1 MFALFLSFPQVGDED
16 AGEAFLTENEEK
28 EKEVEGEKEEVQ
40 INDVRKGAVW
50 AIVRE
55 FIKDQTGEQPRFM
68 QNFSLSE
75 LLAWGED
82 KFPEVF
88 KQNLTKHVIL
98 NSPNIF
104 GLAEGDDDT
113 IYIESL
119 REAEQA
125 LASMVNY
132 QAEERKVEEEEEVEG
147 EEEVEDEEEIDK
159 EEAEEGIAS
168 ARPIVDDVEKG
179 TRRNQPGTD
188 DHRPL
193 SSAGEE
199 IFTECMDCFR
209 QWTHECTED
218 REAGKAGGGAP
229 RTGRGRLDRRGG
241 GDGRQTER
249 GVGGRSG
256 VQGEPGAAAGRG
268 GRQTDRGGGQ
278 AGRGGRRA
286 SGGGR
291 GLNAGRDGD
300 RQGGPGEPTVR
311 RIPSTSAEE
320 ADTQSTM

>member
-1 MFALFLSFPQVGDED
+1 MCPIASTSPVPDLHFLSAALPETVKRGDPVPREGGDE
-16 AGEAFLTENEEK
+16 
-28 EKEVEGEKEEVQ
+28 Q
-40 INDVRKGAVW
+40 
-50 AIVRE
+50 VRE
-55 FIKDQTGEQPRFM
+55 PEPVPAEVPVPVIAMVE
-68 QNFSLSE
+68 SE
-75 LLAWGED
+75 KLD
-82 KFPEVF
+82 
-88 KQNLTKHVIL
+88 LTPP
-98 NSPNIF
+98 S
-104 GLAEGDDDT
+104 
-113 IYIESL
+113 
-119 REAEQA
+119 
-125 LASMVNY
+125 
-132 QAEERKVEEEEEVEG
+132 KVS
-147 EEEVEDEEEIDK
+147 I
-159 EEAEEGIAS
+159 
-168 ARPIVDDVEKG
+168 

-199 IFTECMDCFR
+199 FTECMDCFR
-209 QWTHECTED
+209 QWTHLCTED
-218 REAGKAGGGAP
+218 RQNSSG
-229 RTGRGRLDRRGG
+229 GG

-286 SGGGR
+286 SGVGRGR

-320 ADTQSTM
+320 ADTQSTT

>member
-1 MFALFLSFPQVGDED
+1 MLALFLSFLQVRDED

-28 EKEVEGEKEEVQ
+28 EK
-40 INDVRKGAVW
+40 
-50 AIVRE
+50 
-55 FIKDQTGEQPRFM
+55 
-68 QNFSLSE
+68 
-75 LLAWGED
+75 
-82 KFPEVF
+82 
-88 KQNLTKHVIL
+88 
-98 NSPNIF
+98 
-104 GLAEGDDDT
+104 
-113 IYIESL
+113 
-119 REAEQA
+119 
-125 LASMVNY
+125 
-132 QAEERKVEEEEEVEG
+132 EVEG

-199 IFTECMDCFR
+199 FTECMDCFR
-209 QWTHECTED
+209 QWTHLCTED
-218 REAGKAGGGAP
+218 RQNSSG
-229 RTGRGRLDRRGG
+229 GG

-286 SGGGR
+286 SGVGRGR
-291 GLNAGRDGD
+291 GLNTGRDGD

-320 ADTQSTM
+320 ADTQSTT

>member
-1 MFALFLSFPQVGDED
+1 MCSIASTSPVPDLHFLSAALPETVKRGDLVPREGGDE
-16 AGEAFLTENEEK
+16 
-28 EKEVEGEKEEVQ
+28 Q
-40 INDVRKGAVW
+40 
-50 AIVRE
+50 VRE
-55 FIKDQTGEQPRFM
+55 
-68 QNFSLSE
+68 
-75 LLAWGED
+75 
-82 KFPEVF
+82 PEPVPAEVSVP
-88 KQNLTKHVIL
+88 VI
-98 NSPNIF
+98 
-104 GLAEGDDDT
+104 A
-113 IYIESL
+113 
-119 REAEQA
+119 
-125 LASMVNY
+125 MV
-132 QAEERKVEEEEEVEG
+132 E
-147 EEEVEDEEEIDK
+147 
-159 EEAEEGIAS
+159 
-168 ARPIVDDVEKG
+168 PEKLDMTPPSRVSI
-179 TRRNQPGTD
+179 TRRNQPGRD

-249 GVGGRSG
+249 GAGGRSG

>member
-1 MFALFLSFPQVGDED
+1 MFALFLSFLQVGDED

-50 AIVRE
+50 AIVRD
-55 FIKDQTGEQPRFM
+55 FIKDQTGEQPQFM

-147 EEEVEDEEEIDK
+147 EEEVEEEP
-159 EEAEEGIAS
+159 
-168 ARPIVDDVEKG
+168 R
-179 TRRNQPGTD
+179 TD
-188 DHRPL
+188 DHRKEKPL

-199 IFTECMDCFR
+199 YFTECMDCFR
-209 QWTHECTED
+209 QWTHLCTED
-218 REAGKAGGGAP
+218 KENSPDAEPWRAKPQDTEH
-229 RTGRGRLDRRGG
+229 GRNGMM
-241 GDGRQTER
+241 TTS
-249 GVGGRSG
+249 V
-256 VQGEPGAAAGRG
+256 
-268 GRQTDRGGGQ
+268 
-278 AGRGGRRA
+278 
-286 SGGGR
+286 
-291 GLNAGRDGD
+291 
-300 RQGGPGEPTVR
+300 PTTFR

-320 ADTQSTM
+320 ADTQSTT